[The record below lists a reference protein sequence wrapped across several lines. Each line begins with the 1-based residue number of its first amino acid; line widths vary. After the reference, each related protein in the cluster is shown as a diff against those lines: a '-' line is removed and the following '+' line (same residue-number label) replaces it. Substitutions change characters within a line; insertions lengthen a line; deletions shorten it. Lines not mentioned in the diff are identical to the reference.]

1 MRRALPGRLVI
12 VDAAPD
18 NRQEYGHGQQHLLD
32 DAAQV
37 LAELRFDGQESGNE
51 RQSNRQEQN
60 ARLSYNERPLIDAE
74 DDADEEHYANHT
86 SPPEVDEA
94 LGQRPDRDGDA
105 VEPTLSGQ
113 AVRHL
118 IELVRVVDGW
128 LVRPEHPRNQ
138 RDGHEPVG
146 AAFLEGDL

>member
-1 MRRALPGRLVI
+1 MRWALPGRLVI

-60 ARLSYNERPLIDAE
+60 ARLRYNERPLIDAE

-86 SPPEVDEA
+86 GPPEVDEA

-105 VEPTLSGQ
+105 VESSLSGQ
-113 AVRHL
+113 AVGHL
-118 IELVRVVDGW
+118 LEHVRFVDCW
-128 LVRPEHPRNQ
+128 RVLSDHYRP
-138 RDGHEPVG
+138 
-146 AAFLEGDL
+146 LC